1 MPVLRRESQF
11 SWGLD
16 RILKDKAIINYRK
29 TAKHTPEKKFNH
41 SVLCGSAIS
50 DVYVH
55 AYVCV

>member
-50 DVYVH
+50 DV
-55 AYVCV
+55 